1 MAENAAEIIGS
12 LALEGLLF
20 EAAATPKPGL
30 VDRLNCGA
38 HSDMDFFTF
47 QSSAAALGSWF
58 VRFASA
64 GREGQSQPLPE
75 LFPTLRRLGAEA
87 EQAMFTA
94 TGGVNT
100 HKGAVFSMAVLC
112 GCAGW
117 LWGQGDVTVETVCR
131 AAGELCRGLCRRD
144 FAALAERPP
153 RTKGE
158 RLYLDHGITGI
169 RGEAESGY
177 ETVRQ
182 LSAPRYRAVLARG
195 LSRNDALV
203 QTLLELI
210 ARTADTNI
218 LARGGPEA
226 AEYARRRAR
235 QVLALGGMETA
246 EGREAALEMDRDF
259 IQRWISPGGSA
270 DLLAVTHFLVSL
282 EERFVSSKER
292 NTSLTE

>member
-1 MAENAAEIIGS
+1 MAENAAEIIGA

-58 VRFASA
+58 VRFAA
-64 GREGQSQPLPE
+64 VGREGQSQPLPE
-75 LFPTLRRLGAEA
+75 LFPTLRRLGAGA
-87 EQAMFTA
+87 ERAMFAA

-117 LWGQGDVTVETVCR
+117 LWGQGGVTVEAVCR

-226 AEYARRRAR
+226 AEYARQRAK
-235 QVLALGGMETA
+235 QVLALGGMETE
-246 EGREAALEMDRDF
+246 EGREATLEMDRDF
-259 IQRWISPGGSA
+259 IRRWISPGGSA

>member
-1 MAENAAEIIGS
+1 MAENAAEIIGA

-58 VRFASA
+58 VRFAA
-64 GREGQSQPLPE
+64 VGREGQSQPLPE

-87 EQAMFTA
+87 ERAMFAA

-117 LWGQGDVTVETVCR
+117 LWGQGEVTVETVCR

-182 LSAPRYRAVLARG
+182 LSAPRYRAALARG

-259 IQRWISPGGSA
+259 IRRWISPGGSA

>member
-1 MAENAAEIIGS
+1 M
-12 LALEGLLF
+12 
-20 EAAATPKPGL
+20 
-30 VDRLNCGA
+30 
-38 HSDMDFFTF
+38 
-47 QSSAAALGSWF
+47 
-58 VRFASA
+58 
-64 GREGQSQPLPE
+64 
-75 LFPTLRRLGAEA
+75 LR
-87 EQAMFTA
+87 A

-117 LWGQGDVTVETVCR
+117 LWGQGEVTVETVCR

-182 LSAPRYRAVLARG
+182 LSAPRYRAALARG

-259 IQRWISPGGSA
+259 IRRWISPGGSA

-292 NTSLTE
+292 NASLTE

>member
-1 MAENAAEIIGS
+1 M
-12 LALEGLLF
+12 
-20 EAAATPKPGL
+20 
-30 VDRLNCGA
+30 RLR
-38 HSDMDFFTF
+38 
-47 QSSAAALGSWF
+47 W
-58 VRFASA
+58 V
-64 GREGQSQPLPE
+64 
-75 LFPTLRRLGAEA
+75 
-87 EQAMFTA
+87 
-94 TGGVNT
+94 
-100 HKGAVFSMAVLC
+100 AV
-112 GCAGW
+112 
-117 LWGQGDVTVETVCR
+117 GQGGVTVETVCR

-182 LSAPRYRAVLARG
+182 LSAPRYRAALARG

-226 AEYARRRAR
+226 AEYARQRAR

-246 EGREAALEMDRDF
+246 AGREAALEMDRDF
-259 IQRWISPGGSA
+259 IRRWISPGGSA